1 MCKGPWVGKENG
13 PLEEL
18 QLKVS
23 DGEKGVRWGCGGK
36 LGPDSKDLAGGPKEG
51 I

>member
-1 MCKGPWVGKENG
+1 MCKGPWVGKEKG

-23 DGEKGVRWGCGGK
+23 DGENGVSWGWWGK
-36 LGPDSKDLAGGPKEG
+36 LEPDTKDLVGGPK
-51 I
+51 